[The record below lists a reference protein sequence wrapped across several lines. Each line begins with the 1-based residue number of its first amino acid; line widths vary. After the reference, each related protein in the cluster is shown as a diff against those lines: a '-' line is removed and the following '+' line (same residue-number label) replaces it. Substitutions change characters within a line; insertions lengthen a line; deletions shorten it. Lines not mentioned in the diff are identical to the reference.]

1 MSAQVPDAVQALSPG
16 LDKSASPAD
25 ASSTT
30 SANGSNGSNGSNGTA
45 TNTSASNN
53 GGSTSSSA
61 QVSPPLGDSMDTP
74 RALVCRWN
82 QCNQK
87 FTNAEVLYVSSSSNQ
102 IGIMEQ

>member
-1 MSAQVPDAVQALSPG
+1 MSAQVPEAVQALSPS

-25 ASSTT
+25 ASSTS
-30 SANGSNGSNGSNGTA
+30 SANGSSSTA

-61 QVSPPLGDSMDTP
+61 QVSPPLIDSMDTP

-87 FTNAEVLYVSSSSNQ
+87 FTNAEVLYVSISMRSSS
-102 IGIMEQ
+102 